1 MSGRG
6 DGGQQQLL
14 HSKFLA
20 GFVCH
25 IEKNEVETNADTFCL
40 HGLFLFLSLSPSFSL
55 IYIFYFTTLLL
66 LLFLMGSIRIKSIV
80 F

>member
-6 DGGQQQLL
+6 DGGQQQL

-40 HGLFLFLSLSPSFSL
+40 HGVFFFLFFLSHFFLIFFISPLYLCF
-55 IYIFYFTTLLL
+55 
-66 LLFLMGSIRIKSIV
+66 LFWGVSERIKLTV
-80 F
+80 L